1 LVIIEKLKVAIYN
14 LLACCLDFN
23 ISSRQFQWTIRV
35 SRIRSVKKSVWTIL
49 ITMILVCVTSCIKNQ
64 AQENQYTEN
73 LEQITIIT
81 PEIIKSNYIP
91 DGSII
96 VSNLD
101 KGGSGKY
108 EFSPSEFEFKVGDEV
123 TFALTSETEF
133 HTFTISELDIDV
145 EIESGQTEIFTFDF
159 DKPGEY
165 RIFCIPHE
173 SLGMVG
179 EIIVE

>member
-1 LVIIEKLKVAIYN
+1 MLQIM
-14 LLACCLDFN
+14 
-23 ISSRQFQWTIRV
+23 
-35 SRIRSVKKSVWTIL
+35 SVKKTVWTIS
-49 ITMILVCVTSCIKNQ
+49 IAIILVCITSCTKNQ
-64 AQENQYTEN
+64 IQENQDTEN
-73 LEQITIIT
+73 LKQVTMIN
-81 PEIIKSNYIP
+81 PEIIKP
-91 DGSII
+91 DFVPEGSIV

-108 EFSPSEFEFKVGDEV
+108 EFSPSVFEFKVKDKV

-133 HTFTISELDIDV
+133 HTFTISELNIDV
-145 EIESGQTEIFTFDF
+145 EIETGQTEIFTFDF
-159 DKPGEY
+159 DKPGKY

>member
-1 LVIIEKLKVAIYN
+1 
-14 LLACCLDFN
+14 
-23 ISSRQFQWTIRV
+23 
-35 SRIRSVKKSVWTIL
+35 
-49 ITMILVCVTSCIKNQ
+49 MIN
-64 AQENQYTEN
+64 
-73 LEQITIIT
+73 
-81 PEIIKSNYIP
+81 PEIIKP
-91 DGSII
+91 DFVPEGSIV

-108 EFSPSEFEFKVGDEV
+108 EFSQSEFEFKVGDEV

-133 HTFTISELDIDV
+133 HTFTISELNIDV
-145 EIESGQTEIFTFDF
+145 EIEAGQTEIFTFDF
-159 DKPGEY
+159 DKPGKY

>member
-1 LVIIEKLKVAIYN
+1 MMLVSI
-14 LLACCLDFN
+14 
-23 ISSRQFQWTIRV
+23 
-35 SRIRSVKKSVWTIL
+35 
-49 ITMILVCVTSCIKNQ
+49 TSCTKNQ
-64 AQENQYTEN
+64 VQENQYAEN
-73 LEQITIIT
+73 LEQSTIIT

-108 EFSPSEFEFKVGDEV
+108 EFSPSDFEFKVGDEV

-133 HTFTISELDIDV
+133 HTFTVIELNIDV
-145 EIESGQTEIFTFDF
+145 EIEAGQTEIFTFDF
-159 DKPGEY
+159 DKRGKY

>member
-1 LVIIEKLKVAIYN
+1 ML
-14 LLACCLDFN
+14 
-23 ISSRQFQWTIRV
+23 
-35 SRIRSVKKSVWTIL
+35 RIRSVKNLVWTIS
-49 ITMILVCVTSCIKNQ
+49 IAMMLVSITSCTKNQ
-64 AQENQYTEN
+64 VQENQDAEN
-73 LEQITIIT
+73 LEQSTIIT

-108 EFSPSEFEFKVGDEV
+108 EFSPSDFEFKVGDEV

-133 HTFTISELDIDV
+133 HTFTVIELNIDV
-145 EIESGQTEIFTFDF
+145 EIEAGQTEIFTFDF
-159 DKPGEY
+159 DKRGKY